1 MTHTLY
7 IKNMV
12 CGRCKT
18 VVQKLLDD
26 QGFRVVAM
34 ELGKVVIQELDE
46 AKELALEKTLGENG
60 FELIMEPSEA
70 LIEQIKITLIQLL
83 EDSPLDNLLM
93 QLPTKFGKTYA
104 SISKAFS
111 KSEGITLEK
120 YLINLKIE
128 KVKEYIQLQQLNFS
142 EIAYSLNY
150 KNSSHLAKQFKNVT
164 GMSMTEYKKLQY
176 WDRKTLDQIV

>member
-1 MTHTLY
+1 MAHTLY

-12 CGRCKT
+12 CNRCKT
-18 VVQKLLDD
+18 AVQKLLED
-26 QGFRVVAM
+26 QGFKVVTM
-34 ELGKVVIQELDE
+34 ELGKVIIQEMDE
-46 AKELALEKTLGENG
+46 TKELKLEKALSENE
-60 FELIMEPSEA
+60 FELIIESSEA

-83 EDSPLDNLLM
+83 ENGASDNLLM
-93 QLPTKFGKTYA
+93 QLPIKFGKTYA
-104 SISKAFS
+104 TLSKTFS

-164 GMSMTEYKKLQY
+164 GMSMTEYKKLQH
-176 WDRKTLDQIV
+176 WNRKTLDQIV